1 MTIEELRELADN
13 LFADLQEIKR
23 EVRKRDPHLYERW
36 KAGGFMV
43 DDGFVSMYPD
53 LIRVVDALPEEEL
66 EDEDGD

>member
-1 MTIEELRELADN
+1 MAIEELRELADN